1 MDDERFDDFGI
12 EVKSDE
18 EFDSGG
24 DFVFMVI
31 EKFKEKWDCEFI
43 LSMLERKIKFLCLLI
58 CVI

>member
-18 EFDSGG
+18 EFDSRG

-43 LSMLERKIKFLCLLI
+43 LSMLERKIKFSCL
-58 CVI
+58 

>member
-43 LSMLERKIKFLCLLI
+43 LSMLERKIKFSCL
-58 CVI
+58 